1 MYYVQVHLVFHV
13 SGSITVMW
21 HVCMRLIKRS
31 TLWGISLLQSGGGLV
46 PKLIGKVWFPYIPFI
61 CTAGETGA
69 NLGQKRFNSS
79 PLNNKALFRRD
90 VYLCL
95 YCGKQ
100 FDSGYL
106 SRDHINPLSREEK
119 DVWAN
124 CANVFKRCNHRKGNQ
139 TLKEGNM
146 ELIAILFAPSHA
158 ECIYLCV
165 VIFC

>member
-1 MYYVQVHLVFHV
+1 MYYVQVQ
-13 SGSITVMW
+13 SGIPCEWINYCDVA
-21 HVCMRLIKRS
+21 RLYALDQELYPVGNQPFAIWK
-31 TLWGISLLQSGGGLV
+31 GISSKTHRQSV
-46 PKLIGKVWFPYIPFI
+46 ISIHSII

-106 SRDHINPLSREEK
+106 SRDHINPLSR
-119 DVWAN
+119 
-124 CANVFKRCNHRKGNQ
+124 
-139 TLKEGNM
+139 
-146 ELIAILFAPSHA
+146 
-158 ECIYLCV
+158 
-165 VIFC
+165 